1 MDHLSA
7 PDMPAEIIPPATRL
21 IALADRF
28 QLKAGGELHR
38 ARLGYETWGRLSPAR
53 DNAILLL
60 GGFSASAHAASNA
73 DDPSA
78 GWWERMIGPGK
89 PIDTDRWFVICI
101 ASLGGC
107 FGSTGPASTNPATGQ
122 RYRLGFP
129 EISIEDTVEAAVQAV
144 RRLGIAQLA
153 CVIGTSMGGMTA
165 LSLLCRHPGIA
176 RSHINISGAC
186 QATAFAIAI
195 RSLQRQA
202 ITSDP
207 EWREG
212 YYSHAAMPRA
222 GMRLARMLGT
232 LSYRAV
238 EEWDIR
244 FGRTPIGKERTPSTP
259 KASFAPEFMIENYL
273 QQQAD
278 RFIGRYD
285 PNCYLYLSRAIDR
298 FDLGDHTGGDIM
310 AALSRAAI
318 DQALVIGVTSDLLF
332 PLCQQEMI
340 AEGLHRGDVA
350 TETLRI
356 TSLRGHDAFLA
367 DFEQFGPPI
376 GRFLTS
382 IACRQPACANA

>member
-7 PDMPAEIIPPATRL
+7 PELPAEIIPPATRL
-21 IALADRF
+21 MALADRF
-28 QLKAGGELHR
+28 QLKAGGELDR
-38 ARLGYETWGRLSPAR
+38 PRLGYETWGHLSPAR

-73 DDPSA
+73 GDPGD

-107 FGSTGPASTNPATGQ
+107 FGSTGPASINPATGQ

-129 EISIEDTVEAAVQAV
+129 EASIEDTAEAAVQAV
-144 RRLGIAQLA
+144 RMLGIPQLA

-186 QATAFAIAI
+186 RATAFAIAI

-202 ITSDP
+202 IMSDP

-212 YYSHAAMPRA
+212 YYSHAAAPSV

-232 LSYRAV
+232 LSYRSV

-244 FGRTPIGKERTPSTP
+244 FGRTPISSERTVPTP
-259 KASFAPEFMIENYL
+259 KASFAPEFAIETYL
-273 QQQAD
+273 HQQAD

-298 FDLGDHTGGDIM
+298 FDLGDQTGGDIM
-310 AALSRAAI
+310 AALSRAPI

-340 AEGLHRGDVA
+340 TEGLSRGGVA
-350 TETLRI
+350 TETLSI

-382 IACRQPACANA
+382 IPCRQPACVNA